1 MSTGNEQNQLLC
13 ICLNV
18 NKDAI
23 ESFNP
28 ILRWIDDNH
37 GDAKLLEAAVTYR
50 YICNMTPLHWI
61 LREHPPVDVVEKM
74 TGIAPVILR
83 MKDNYGML
91 PLHVACRSGASL
103 DVLIFIV
110 KSYPESVTDAD
121 NNGRL
126 PLHHACDKGAPTEV
140 FGLLLE
146 AWPQSL
152 DIKDCYGKTP
162 LDYASTDVVMLLH
175 DAQYATKEGSVGQ
188 LHRVHAQVIKKSLR
202 LLSHHIRRG
211 VRFKARASTMEGSQE
226 VSCTSK
232 TSNQYLVAE

>member
-18 NKDAI
+18 NKDAK
-23 ESFNP
+23 ESFIP
-28 ILRWIDDNH
+28 ILRWIDDNQ

-61 LREHPPVDVVEKM
+61 LREHPPVEIVEKM
-74 TGIAPVILR
+74 TGIAPMILL

-103 DVLIFIV
+103 EVLLFIV
-110 KSYPESVTDAD
+110 KSYPESVTDVD
-121 NNGRL
+121 DNGRI
-126 PLHHACDKGAPTEV
+126 PLHHACDKGALPEV
-140 FGLLLE
+140 LKLLLE

-152 DIKDCYGKTP
+152 DVKDCYEKTP
-162 LDYASTDVVMLLH
+162 LDYASTDIVLLLR
-175 DAQYATKEGSVGQ
+175 DAQYEMKEGSAAQ

-202 LLSHHIRRG
+202 LLSHHIRCG
-211 VRFKARASTMEGSQE
+211 VRIKTRVSTVEGSQE
-226 VSCTSK
+226 V
-232 TSNQYLVAE
+232 